1 MCCAPDHRTEEG
13 GTEQH
18 EDGDKKRKQR
28 CCDERNDGDCTDQY
42 ADCVAGDR
50 TEFGGEEAPVS
61 ADERTHRDD
70 QLLNVVA
77 EALALR

>member
-1 MCCAPDHRTEEG
+1 MRCAPDHRAEEG

-18 EDGDKKRKQR
+18 EDGDKQRKQR
-28 CCDERNDGDCTDQY
+28 CRDKRNDGDRTDEH
-42 ADCVAGDR
+42 ANGIARDC

-61 ADERTHRDD
+61 ADERAHRDD

>member
-1 MCCAPDHRTEEG
+1 MRCSPDHRPEEG

-18 EDGDKKRKQR
+18 EERDEQRKQR
-28 CCDERNDGDCTDQY
+28 CSDERDD
-42 ADCVAGDR
+42 GDR
-50 TEFGGEEAPVS
+50 TKEHPHCVTRDCAEFGGEEAPVS
-61 ADERTHRDD
+61 ADECANRDD